1 MRIDDLELGGFED
14 EVTGKVTDISP
25 TKEIPRFGEPG
36 QLAVAT
42 FEDGSGKISL
52 TLWDDEVDEIKEG
65 HRLTIKNGYV
75 KEFRDVMQLSSGR
88 DGEIII
94 HNEDEVD
101 EED

>member
-1 MRIDDLELGGFED
+1 MRIEDLELGGFEG

-42 FEDGSGKISL
+42 FEDASGKISL

-65 HRLTIKNGYV
+65 HRLTIKDGYV
-75 KEFRDVMQLSSGR
+75 KEFREVMQLSSGR

-94 HNEDEVD
+94 ENEDDVE
-101 EED
+101 